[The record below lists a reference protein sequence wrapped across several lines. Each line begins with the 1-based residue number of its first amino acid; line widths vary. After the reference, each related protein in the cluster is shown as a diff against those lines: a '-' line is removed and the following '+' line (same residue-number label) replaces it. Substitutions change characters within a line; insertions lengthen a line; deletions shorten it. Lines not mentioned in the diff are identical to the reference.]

1 MKTINRISGALKGL
15 GWIIIL
21 VSLALCVY
29 VVSSDQSEWSR
40 VNEQLKAAGVST
52 GLADRLRFDDS
63 YYTAMSEAQLSDV
76 KATSLRNA
84 AAREHFTY
92 LEEKASDAAAET
104 AEAKKQELLTYLNE
118 SFDLEKFLADY
129 ERRSDVA
136 EAREAREI
144 IAYLDEL
151 AKPAA
156 KGGKKLPIP
165 EGASCL
171 AGLEAAYEELSESLG
186 EEAGSWI
193 EFLRTVKTMADHL
206 KEEGVT
212 LPFGDQFAKTIV
224 DVDEYLEE
232 LEVTKNTEQEEQ
244 KAGFI
249 ENFVEFAEKKVNGE
263 EADTAAFMGEE
274 QKIFAEHYPGKE
286 LSDEGVFLAAVVESL
301 EAGGSFDGSYAALMD
316 AYQKKAQESPAALM
330 RTFVDGFSEETV
342 KTSDSSTR
350 VPFVGQIWW
359 LASRKLVF
367 LFAGIALLILAFI
380 FRKLMDRALV
390 SRQLEETVEDDPDVL
405 LRVEHLKQ
413 YFASGDYI
421 NKAVDD
427 VSFYI
432 KKGEVFGLVGESGCG
447 KTTTG
452 RTIINLYDPTDGK
465 VIFHGLNVSS
475 TQNGC
480 KVLIRS
486 MRNEVKVKIA
496 ELKRERDEA
505 VKKDPAKAAEAKS
518 RFTEESRKLRRELS
532 DKIAAAQLEGLKS
545 SAAKARSANAF
556 RSQQLAALK
565 ASYEED
571 MKTLTGAEA
580 EERKRK
586 YQIEKKAA
594 SKKNGMMTKMQMIF
608 QDPIASIDPRMT
620 VREIIA
626 EGLKIRG
633 IRDKKFIDENV
644 YRMLEMVG
652 LVREHADRY
661 PHEFSG
667 GQRQRIGIA
676 RTIVMEPEL
685 IIADEPISALDVSI
699 QAQVI
704 NLLNDLR
711 NNMNLTILFIAHNLS
726 VVKYFSDRIAVI
738 YFGKIVE
745 MADSDEL
752 FRHPLHPYTISLL
765 SAIPY
770 PDPHY
775 EKQRKRIEYNPATA
789 HDYSVDKPS
798 MHEIVPGHFIYCN
811 EKELREYE
819 GVFRADKA
827 EA

>member
-1 MKTINRISGALKGL
+1 MKTINRISGALKAL
-15 GWIIIL
+15 GWVIIL
-21 VSLALCVY
+21 IALALCIY

-40 VNEQLKAAGVST
+40 VNGQLKSSGVST
-52 GLADRLRFDDS
+52 GLKDRLRFDDS
-63 YYTAMSEAQLSDV
+63 YYAAMSEAQLSDV

-84 AAREHFTY
+84 AAREHFVY
-92 LEEKASDAAAET
+92 LEEAVAGAAAET
-104 AEAKKQELLTYLNE
+104 AESKKQELLTYLNE
-118 SFDLEKFLADY
+118 SFDIEKFLADY

-144 IAYLDEL
+144 ITYLDEL
-151 AKPAA
+151 SKPEA

-165 EGASCL
+165 EGASCQ
-171 AGLEAAYEELSESLG
+171 AGLEAAYEELTETYG
-186 EEAGSWI
+186 EEAGSWN
-193 EFLRTVKTMADHL
+193 EFLRTVKTMADNL
-206 KEEGVT
+206 TAEGVK
-212 LPFGDQFAKTIV
+212 LPFGDQFAKTVV
-224 DVDEYLEE
+224 DIDEYLEE
-232 LEVTKNTEQEEQ
+232 LEVTKNTEQAEQKDGFIEKFVEFARKKVSGEETDIAAFMAEEQ
-244 KAGFI
+244 KAL
-249 ENFVEFAEKKVNGE
+249 
-263 EADTAAFMGEE
+263 
-274 QKIFAEHYPGKE
+274 AEHYPAKE
-286 LSDEGVFLAAVVESL
+286 LSDEVIFLAAVTESL
-301 EAGGSFDGSYAALMD
+301 NAGTSFDGSYAALLD
-316 AYQKKAQESPAALM
+316 TYQKKAKESPSALM
-330 RTFVDGFSEETV
+330 KTFVDEFAEETV
-342 KTSDSSTR
+342 KTSDSSDR
-350 VPFVGQIWW
+350 VPFVGQLWW
-359 LASRKLVF
+359 LASRKLV
-367 LFAGIALLILAFI
+367 LLIAGIALLILAFI
-380 FRKLMDRALV
+380 FRRLMDRALV
-390 SRQLEETVEDDPDVL
+390 NRELEETVEDDPDVL

-413 YFASGDYI
+413 YFVSGDYI

-480 KVLIRS
+480 KALIRS
-486 MRNEVKVKIA
+486 MRNEVKLKIA
-496 ELKRERDEA
+496 ELKRKRDETIT
-505 VKKDPAKAAEAKS
+505 KDPAKAQEAKS

-532 DKIAAAQLEGLKS
+532 DKIAQAQLEGLKS

-644 YRMLEMVG
+644 YKMLEMVG

-726 VVKYFSDRIAVI
+726 VVKYFSDRIAVM

-789 HDYSVDKPS
+789 HDYSEDKPT

-811 EKELREYE
+811 EKELAEYAK
-819 GVFRADKA
+819 VFNADQA